1 MRHQSKSKRKQ
12 STIAGEQQLP
22 RIIIEK
28 EEPWLR
34 VQENVNRALAE
45 ALEAKLST
53 LPGGSR
59 GEQAKKLRP
68 LLEKNLAGVRERM
81 WEMTKPNL
89 RVNGFNYE
97 DFVESEYDVAAPL
110 AVSQLTTATE
120 PFDESLDRQIWALN
134 TERVNWE
141 TKVVEKRRIKAGE
154 VANLI
159 DDLELRRDAAIWK
172 PSEEDEKREQ
182 EMREGE
188 LLSASSKSQLTRCS
202 CGKRLIRRDREA
214 GTTRRGAGDV
224 WQSRQRFVQ
233 FGRGKLTSIVVTDIR
248 TLRNSWLGQKECRS
262 FAKSCHGY
270 RKDSSDPGF

>member
-1 MRHQSKSKRKQ
+1 MRHQSKSKRRQ
-12 STIAGEQQLP
+12 SAMPGEQALP

-34 VQENVNRALAE
+34 VQENVNRALAD
-45 ALEAKLST
+45 ALEVRLSS
-53 LPGGSR
+53 LPGGAK

-68 LLEKNLAGVRERM
+68 SLEQHLESVRRRM

-97 DFVESEYDVAAPL
+97 DFVE
-110 AVSQLTTATE
+110 TTE

-172 PSEEDEKREQ
+172 PTEEDERQELEAQEADIAKPERHAEVLETFGKVVSNLSELASLSRAERVQVVRE
-182 EMREGE
+182 E
-188 LLSASSKSQLTRCS
+188 LS
-202 CGKRLIRRDREA
+202 RL
-214 GTTRRGAGDV
+214 
-224 WQSRQRFVQ
+224 
-233 FGRGKLTSIVVTDIR
+233 
-248 TLRNSWLGQKECRS
+248 
-262 FAKSCHGY
+262 
-270 RKDSSDPGF
+270 P

>member
-1 MRHQSKSKRKQ
+1 MRQQSKSKRRQ
-12 STIAGEQQLP
+12 SAMPGEQALP

-45 ALEAKLST
+45 ALEARLAA
-53 LPGGSR
+53 LPGGAQ

-68 LLEKNLAGVRERM
+68 ALEQHLASVRQRM

-97 DFVESEYDVAAPL
+97 DFVESEWM
-110 AVSQLTTATE
+110 QLTPEVALLIAATE

-172 PSEEDEKREQ
+172 PSEEDERQ
-182 EMREGE
+182 ELEAQKGE
-188 LLSASSKSQLTRCS
+188 LMRVVIATDMCS
-202 CGKRLIRRDREA
+202 R
-214 GTTRRGAGDV
+214 
-224 WQSRQRFVQ
+224 
-233 FGRGKLTSIVVTDIR
+233 
-248 TLRNSWLGQKECRS
+248 
-262 FAKSCHGY
+262 
-270 RKDSSDPGF
+270 